1 MNSKIFTR
9 LYLWLLICL
18 CLPMGSWG
26 QNNYPVRAIV
36 QVNTP
41 CPSVLQDFANPIK
54 NPMRVSLQLQ
64 DLQLPSR
71 TVYLKVGVQGP
82 GISILSNDAA
92 MAFPLTLTAGSLAI
106 VPTAALAQYFSA
118 NFLTVA
124 PALYTKPLPAGLYTF
139 TVEVY
144 DQQTRTKL
152 SDKVASMPVWIELN
166 QPPVLIM
173 PQNGGEIPVS
183 QVQNVLFQ
191 WNPRHTQLNDVE
203 YEFILTELPVANR
216 GNIQNIFLSQP
227 PIYKT
232 TITTNSFL
240 YNSKFP
246 PLREGYSYAWR
257 VQAKVKFGSEAK
269 VGSFSNEGISEIY
282 SFRYANPMLAPSN
295 LSANWGA
302 DFKYLTFSWKGEANH
317 SQYVLSVTD
326 AKGRSVKEV
335 NVSPSFG
342 TQTNSTQI
350 SGLVPTEKYS
360 YKVKANDAVGRTATS
375 SSVDIAAVPVN
386 VVTAR
391 LASTVELKGGL
402 TWSFRQSEAS
412 LATQNT
418 LIATK
423 VDLRKQERVD
433 WTASKDA
440 ATKYALQNA
449 NVTLYGSNDSFN
461 GGLTDYQNNASK
473 LSMLETVKSDDKGEF
488 KFKNVKIAQLK
499 DVKYFYLYINYKNKA
514 LSPQFV
520 KIQIDETASTNR
532 EVGNFN
538 LLANTMRYSPS
549 VFDKAGKITN
559 KSFETVGL
567 YRMKAVFEQEKTI
580 LENEGNVST
589 TRDEVMFNGATYIKV
604 AELKESNIISL
615 FGNSLFAD
623 QYILRLKE
631 KDFDAS
637 IFPISTVNTSGITNT
652 ESFKIMDVI
661 QYTSPNPKVKGL
673 VALGTESKNRPLA
686 SQQVSVFS
694 ISDALLSNKALS
706 PSQLLMVATWK
717 SSAKSSDKGLYEI
730 EIPSMIGR
738 NQTIKKLGILVN
750 NPNGGQPAFKLIDKP
765 TKNQTENIYFTADGV
780 SIAGFLKD
788 QFGRAVVDA
797 MVSYPNSTT
806 VRTNTEGAFLIHLSD
821 ESDLKT
827 EPSIAVKAEGYKD
840 ARFEVSKF
848 QVLANT
854 DFKDDGL
861 AFVKAKVKDFS
872 TANFLNIDM
881 TDEAFTNEFK
891 NKNARVVKFYSQKNM
906 ALESR
911 DYLVIIK
918 TYTKK
923 EEVKTFVK
931 SSLKLNDNN
940 VQIPENGL
948 RQYVKGTRLNFAVQ
962 NEATA
967 STLYLE
973 DKLEDYTL
981 PASSQNGQ
989 AITIE
994 LMLKEAFRVKG
1005 TVTAYNKDSVLVGA
1019 LEGVE
1024 VSVTGSPSKASTSKA
1039 GEFEL
1044 LIEKKSAGEELV
1056 FTKDTYNTE
1065 KNFVEVKEASKAISM
1080 KLYQQDA
1087 SIPKFTHLQGM
1098 SVVIEK
1104 AIKKADGVFEIT
1116 GKIDPEK
1123 LEGVFKMVKGQ
1134 TLSFKNVPV
1143 RKDKDETNAVLA
1155 REEMKFEET
1164 AVKLTLHKYASV
1176 ALIGKPAILLTKVTT
1191 LGKQNKGKIVGTF
1204 VKFTPEKILGSNPEA
1219 YMSQVKLELDLDVAE
1234 QKMGFNNDIT
1244 AANQKKLDAAK
1255 PKEET
1260 PTAEAK
1266 KEDKPTAVEKDSF
1279 FPVFI
1284 SEGME
1289 LKNNEPNAQFKLK
1302 FPAVSTDSNQVGKT
1316 GLVPIRVGG
1325 VANLM
1330 LDVDPASAVLSKA
1343 GIKLKGQLRLPFMS
1357 GAAFK
1362 EVFKLEKVVLANNA
1376 DLDLKEASFV
1386 STKDAF
1392 ATIGVKGSWRFDVTK
1407 IQVFDNFKR
1416 YGIGGKMFTSQQNHL
1431 IVNSF
1436 TLNNV
1441 NGTYYPYMDMSFPEE
1456 GYKIKDVIFKSPK
1469 GQNIVFGY
1477 NKRDDAYQLDAGAIL
1492 ELKNSNNYPTLK
1504 KVFPLTVQK
1513 LMVNTNGA
1521 FMVSLKA
1528 DISIDMGPVK
1538 INIRRLL
1545 FSKGKTMEWRDM
1557 NDLLLRTEEETAK
1570 LQETKQFNNKNYEAV
1585 GNKDTQASKAIGQ
1598 TYQQT
1603 GKVKPDADVELD
1615 NDFVSWAFGFA
1626 GGVQIDKL
1634 KGAKFKSDASF
1645 LVGDFGKGVEV
1656 KFNSIDL
1663 LVETAS
1669 FKAFASV
1676 KLSTSGDKVG
1686 FEGNGEAETV
1696 SRKFGAGLK
1705 FYQLPNGIE
1714 FGASLVASTTIV
1726 TGSITWS
1733 SIGGAIDINTGTNK
1747 YMVSLLGSAYPTGVS
1762 RDVTEFRNIKLSVLF
1777 STNDCGAV
1785 PVVEGAMDW
1794 YNKKELYCNIKVKLD
1809 FCRMLVLGTMSCDK
1823 EVVKGAMAKIDA
1835 TVFFTTKSFFLGAT
1849 VRTTVFSMTVNG
1861 AVMIGGNTDLNAT
1874 LTPKEV
1880 KNCASSFDNKY
1891 FTNGSIVNGIYFKC
1905 RANAG
1910 ASSNGNI
1917 WVASYSV
1924 NYSSELDAIF
1934 VYNWTSNIF
1943 VLGVGAKVNLAAR
1956 ASVLGFSIG
1965 GGLDVYISA
1974 QGGYNSG
1981 WYFDASAGARLEM
1994 YFGDGGSVGCNSK
2007 SIKYCNTR
2015 VPCGLDCCCGRWWK
2029 PRAPRCSVKWCDV
2042 PVPCGLSAKLCLNGS
2057 VNVSY
2062 SQRNGFKMRF

>member
-1 MNSKIFTR
+1 MNSKIFTK
-9 LYLWLLICL
+9 LYLCFLICL
-18 CLPMGSWG
+18 CSPIGIWG

-41 CPSVLQDFANPIK
+41 CPSTLQDFANPIK

-82 GISILSNDAA
+82 GISVLSNDAA
-92 MAFPLTLTAGSLAI
+92 IVFPLTLTAGSLATI
-106 VPTAALAQYFSA
+106 PTAAMAQYFSA

-139 TVEVY
+139 TVEVF
-144 DQQTRTKL
+144 DQQTRAKL
-152 SDKVASMPVWIELN
+152 SDKVASMPIWIELN

-232 TITTNSFL
+232 NITTNNFL

-269 VGSFSNEGISEIY
+269 VGTFSNDGISEIY
-282 SFRYANPMLAPSN
+282 SFRYSNPMLAPSN
-295 LSANWGA
+295 LRVNWGA

-317 SQYVLSVTD
+317 AQYVLSVTD

-360 YKVKANDAVGRTATS
+360 YQVKASDAVGRTASS
-375 SSVDIAAVPVN
+375 SSVDIVALPVN
-386 VVTAR
+386 IVTAR
-391 LASTVELKGGL
+391 LASAVELKGGL
-402 TWSFRQSEAS
+402 TWSFRQSETS

-423 VDLRKQERVD
+423 AELRKQERVD
-433 WTASKDA
+433 WTTSKEA

-449 NVTLYGSNDSFN
+449 NVTLYGSNDNFN
-461 GGLTDYQNNASK
+461 GGLTDYQNNTSK
-473 LSMLETVKSDDKGEF
+473 LSLLETVKSDDKGEF
-488 KFKNVKIAQLK
+488 KFKNVRIAQLK
-499 DVKYFYLYINYKNKA
+499 DVKYFYLYVTYKNKA
-514 LSPQFV
+514 LSPRFV

-549 VFDKAGKITN
+549 VFDKSGKITS

-589 TRDEVMFNGATYIKV
+589 SRDEVMFNGSTYIKV
-604 AELKESNIISL
+604 AELKESNIVSL

-631 KDFDAS
+631 NNFEAS
-637 IFPISTVNTSGITNT
+637 VFPISTVNTSGITNT

-673 VALGTESKNRPLA
+673 VALGTESKNKPLA
-686 SQQVSVFS
+686 SQQVSVFA
-694 ISDALLSNKALS
+694 ITDASLSNKSLS

-717 SSAKSSDKGLYEI
+717 SGAKSSDKGLYEI
-730 EIPSMIGR
+730 EIPSIIGN

-780 SIAGFLKD
+780 TIAGFLKD
-788 QFGRAVVDA
+788 QFSRAVVDA

-806 VRTNTEGAFLIHLSD
+806 VRTNAEGAFLIHLSD

-827 EPSIAVKAEGYKD
+827 EPSIAVKSEGYKD
-840 ARFEVSKF
+840 ARFEVSQF

-854 DFKDDGL
+854 DFKDNGL

-872 TANFLNIDM
+872 TANLLNIDM

-918 TYTKK
+918 TYSKK
-923 EEVKTFVK
+923 EETKNFVK
-931 SSLKLNDNN
+931 SSLKLNDNS
-940 VQIPENGL
+940 VQITENGL

-962 NEATA
+962 NEVTA

-973 DKLEDYTL
+973 DKLEDFTL
-981 PASSQNGQ
+981 PASSRNGQ

-1024 VSVTGSPSKASTSKA
+1024 VSVTGSPSKASTTKS

-1065 KNFVEVKEASKAISM
+1065 KNFVKVEEVSKEILM

-1087 SIPKFTHLQGM
+1087 SIPKFTHLQGI

-1104 AIKKADGVFEIT
+1104 AIKKDDDVFEIT

-1143 RKDKDETNAVLA
+1143 RKDKDESSNAVLA

-1164 AVKLTLHKYASV
+1164 AIKLTLHKYASV

-1219 YMSQVKLELDLDVAE
+1219 YMSQVKLELDLDVIE

-1244 AANQKKLDAAK
+1244 AANKKKLDNAK
-1255 PKEET
+1255 PKVET
-1260 PTAEAK
+1260 PTTETK
-1266 KEDKPTAVEKDSF
+1266 KDDKPTAVEKDSF
-1279 FPVFI
+1279 FPMFI

-1302 FPAVSTDSNQVGKT
+1302 FPKVTTDSIHAGF
-1316 GLVPIRVGG
+1316 VPIRVGG
-1325 VANLM
+1325 VANLT
-1330 LDVDPASAVLSKA
+1330 LDIDPESAVLSKT
-1343 GIKLKGQLRLPFMS
+1343 GVKMKGQLRLPFMS

-1362 EVFKLEKVVLANNA
+1362 DVFKLEKVVLASNE
-1376 DLDLKEASFV
+1376 DLDLKEASFI
-1386 STKDAF
+1386 STKDVF

-1407 IQVFDNFKR
+1407 IQVFDNFRR

-1441 NGTYYPYMDMSFPEE
+1441 NGTYYPYMDMSFPKE
-1456 GYKIKDVIFKSPK
+1456 GYKIKDVIFKSPE

-1477 NKRDDAYQLDAGAIL
+1477 NKRDDTYQLDAGAIL
-1492 ELKNSNNYPTLK
+1492 ELKNSNNNPALK

-1513 LMVNTNGA
+1513 LMVNTKGA

-1557 NDLLLRTEEETAK
+1557 NDLLLRTEEETTK
-1570 LQETKQFNNKNYEAV
+1570 LQETKKFNNANYQAV
-1585 GNKDTQASKAIGQ
+1585 GNKGTQDSKAIGQ

-1645 LVGDFGKGVEV
+1645 MVGDFGKGVEV

-1663 LVETAS
+1663 LVESAS

-1696 SRKFGAGLK
+1696 KQKFGVGLK
-1705 FYQLPNGIE
+1705 FYQLSNGIE
-1714 FGASLVASTTIV
+1714 FGASLIASTTIV

-1747 YMVSLLGSAYPTGVS
+1747 YMVSLLGSAYPTGVP

-1794 YNKKELYCNIKVKLD
+1794 YTKKELYCNIKVKLD
-1809 FCRMLVLGTMSCDK
+1809 FCRMLALGTMSCDK

-1849 VRTTVFSMTVNG
+1849 VRTTVLSMNVNG
-1861 AVMIGGNTDLNAT
+1861 AVMIGGNTDLNAV

-1880 KNCASSFDNKY
+1880 KICASSFDNKY
-1891 FTNGSIVNGIYFKC
+1891 FTNGSIVNGIYLKC

-1910 ASSNGNI
+1910 ASSNGKV

-1934 VYNWTSNIF
+1934 VYNWTTNIF
-1943 VLGVGAKVNLAAR
+1943 VLGVGAKVNLAAK

-1965 GGLDVYISA
+1965 GGLDVYVSA
-1974 QGGYNSG
+1974 VGGYNSG
-1981 WYFDASAGARLEM
+1981 WYFDASTGARLEM
-1994 YFGDGGSVGCNSK
+1994 FFGDGGNSISCNSK
-2007 SIKYCNTR
+2007 SIKYCSQR
-2015 VPCGLDCCCGRWWK
+2015 VWCGLSCCCWGWTGPK
-2029 PRAPRCSVKWCDV
+2029 CSSKWCDL
-2042 PVPCGLSAKLCLNGS
+2042 PYPCGVSGKLCLNGS
-2057 VNVSY
+2057 VNISY
-2062 SQRNGFKMRF
+2062 SQRNGIKMRF

>member
-1 MNSKIFTR
+1 
-9 LYLWLLICL
+9 
-18 CLPMGSWG
+18 MGSWG

-82 GISILSNDAA
+82 GISVLSNDAA
-92 MAFPLTLTAGSLAI
+92 MAFPLTLTAGSLAVI
-106 VPTAALAQYFSA
+106 PTAVIAQYFSA

-173 PQNGGEIPVS
+173 PQNTGEIPVS

-232 TITTNSFL
+232 IITTNSFL

-269 VGSFSNEGISEIY
+269 VGTFSNGGISEIY

-295 LSANWGA
+295 LSASWGS

-326 AKGRSVKEV
+326 ARGRSVKEV
-335 NVSPSFG
+335 VVSPSFG
-342 TQTNSTQI
+342 TQTNSAQV
-350 SGLVPTEKYS
+350 SGLVPTEKYN
-360 YKVKANDAVGRTATS
+360 YQVKASDAVGRTAS
-375 SSVDIAAVPVN
+375 SNTLNIAAVPQN
-386 VVTAR
+386 IVTAR

-402 TWSFRQSEAS
+402 TWSFRQSEAL

-433 WTASKDA
+433 WIASKEA
-440 ATKYALQNA
+440 ATKYTLQNA
-449 NVTLYGSNDSFN
+449 NVTLYGSNDVFTR
-461 GGLTDYQNNASK
+461 GITDYQNNISK
-473 LSMLETVKSDDKGEF
+473 LSLLETVKSDDKGEF

-514 LSPQFV
+514 LLPQFV

-549 VFDKAGKITN
+549 VFDKAGKITS

-580 LENEGNVST
+580 LENEGNVSSS
-589 TRDEVMFNGATYIKV
+589 RDEVMFNGSTYIKV
-604 AELKESNIISL
+604 AELKESNIVSL

-637 IFPISTVNTSGITNT
+637 IFPISTVNTSSITNT
-652 ESFKIMDVI
+652 ESFKITDVI
-661 QYTSPNPKVKGL
+661 QYTSPNPRVKGL

-694 ISDALLSNKALS
+694 ITDAQLSNKTLS
-706 PSQLLMVATWK
+706 PSLLLMVSTWK
-717 SSAKSSDKGLYEI
+717 SSVKSSDKGLYEI
-730 EIPSMIGR
+730 EIPATVGMNKAI
-738 NQTIKKLGILVN
+738 NKLGILVN

-765 TKNQTENIYFTADGV
+765 TKNLTENIYFTADGV
-780 SIAGFLKD
+780 SIAGSLKD

-806 VRTNTEGAFLIHLSD
+806 VRTNAEGAFLIHLSD

-827 EPSIAVKAEGYKD
+827 EPRISVKAEGYKD
-840 ARFEVSKF
+840 SSFEVSQF

-854 DFKDDGL
+854 DLKDDGL
-861 AFVKAKVKDFS
+861 AFVKTKVKDFS
-872 TANFLNIDM
+872 TSNFLNLEM
-881 TDEAFTNEFK
+881 TDEVFTNEFK
-891 NKNARVVKFYSQKNM
+891 NRNARVVKFYNQKNM
-906 ALESR
+906 LLESR
-911 DYLVIIK
+911 DHLILIK

-923 EEVKTFVK
+923 NDAKTFVK
-931 SSLKLNDNN
+931 SSLKLNDNI

-948 RQYVKGTRLNFAVQ
+948 RQYVKSTRLNFAVQ

-967 STLYLE
+967 TTLYLE
-973 DKLEDYTL
+973 DKLDDYTL
-981 PASSQNGQ
+981 PVSSQNGQ
-989 AITIE
+989 AMTIE
-994 LMLKEAFRVKG
+994 LMLKEAFRAKG
-1005 TVTAYNKDSVLVGA
+1005 SVTAYNKDSVLIGA

-1024 VSVTGSPSKASTSKA
+1024 VSVKGSPSKATTGKS

-1056 FTKDTYNTE
+1056 FTKDSYNIE
-1065 KNFVEVKEASKAISM
+1065 KLFVKVEESSKTIEM
-1080 KLYQQDA
+1080 KLYQQDP

-1098 SVVIEK
+1098 SVIIEK
-1104 AIKKADGVFEIT
+1104 AINKGSNVFEIT
-1116 GKIDPEK
+1116 GKIDPKK
-1123 LEGVFKMVKGQ
+1123 LEGVFQMVEGQ

-1143 RKDKDETNAVLA
+1143 LKDPADKTNAVLA

-1164 AVKLTLHKYASV
+1164 AVKLILHKYASV
-1176 ALIGKPAILLTKVTT
+1176 ALVGKPAILLTKVTT
-1191 LGKQNKGKIVGTF
+1191 PGKLNKGKIVGSF
-1204 VKFTPEKILGSNPEA
+1204 VKFTPERILGATPEA
-1219 YMSQVKLELDLDVAE
+1219 YMSQVKLALDLDVVE

-1244 AANQKKLDAAK
+1244 AANQKKLDEAK

-1260 PTAEAK
+1260 PATEAK
-1266 KEDKPTAVEKDSF
+1266 KEDKPIAVEKDSF

-1289 LKNNEPNAQFKLK
+1289 LKNNEPNAQFKLV
-1302 FPAVSTDSNQVGKT
+1302 FPTVKLDSMNQVGVPEGFIPIGVLIGTLDINPKEAKLSKT
-1316 GLVPIRVGG
+1316 GITF
-1325 VANLM
+1325 
-1330 LDVDPASAVLSKA
+1330 
-1343 GIKLKGQLRLPFMS
+1343 KGQFRLPS
-1357 GAAFK
+1357 IAGAKFK
-1362 EVFKLEKVVLANNA
+1362 EYFKLDRMVVSNTE
-1376 DLDLKEASFV
+1376 DLSLKEASFL
-1386 STKDAF
+1386 SPKGTF

-1441 NGTYYPYMDMSFPEE
+1441 NGTYYPYMDMSFPVE
-1456 GYKIKDVIFKSPK
+1456 GYKVKDVIFKSPK

-1477 NKRDDAYQLDAGAIL
+1477 NKRDDVYQLDAGAIL

-1504 KVFPLTVQK
+1504 NVFPLTVQK
-1513 LMVNTNGA
+1513 LMVNTGGA

-1528 DISIDMGPVK
+1528 DVSIDVGPVK

-1570 LQETKQFNNKNYEAV
+1570 LTATKQFNNKNYQTVA
-1585 GNKDTQASKAIGQ
+1585 NKDSAASKNIGQ

-1603 GKVKPDADVELD
+1603 GKLKLDSDVELE
-1615 NDFVSWAFGFA
+1615 NDFVNWAFGFA

-1634 KGAKFKSDASF
+1634 KGAKCKSDASF
-1645 LVGDFGKGVEV
+1645 LVGDFGQGVEV

-1663 LVETAS
+1663 LVETS
-1669 FKAFASV
+1669 TFKVFASV

-1696 SRKFGAGLK
+1696 KQKFGAGVK
-1705 FYQLPNGIE
+1705 FYQLTNGIE

-1726 TGSITWS
+1726 MGSITWS
-1733 SIGGAIDINTGTNK
+1733 SIGGAIDINTATNK
-1747 YMVSLLGSAYPTGVS
+1747 YMVAFLGSAYPTGVS

-1777 STNDCGAV
+1777 STNDCGAL
-1785 PVVEGAMDW
+1785 PVVEGTMDW
-1794 YNKKELYCNIKVKLD
+1794 YAKKELYCNIKAKLD
-1809 FCRMLVLGTMSCDK
+1809 FCRLLVLATMSCDK
-1823 EVVKGAMAKIDA
+1823 EVVKGAMAKVDA

-1880 KNCASSFDNKY
+1880 KICASSFDNKY
-1891 FTNGSIVNGIYFKC
+1891 LTNGSIVNGIYFKC
-1905 RANAG
+1905 RANAA
-1910 ASSNGNI
+1910 ASSNGNFWI
-1917 WVASYSV
+1917 ASYAIS
-1924 NYSSELDAIF
+1924 YSSELDAIF

-1943 VLGVGAKVNLAAR
+1943 VLGVKADVKMNAR
-1956 ASVLGFSIG
+1956 ATLLGFSIG
-1965 GGLDVYISA
+1965 GGVGVNLA
-1974 QGGYNSG
+1974 AEGGYNSG
-1981 WYFDASAGARLEM
+1981 WYFDASAGARLEL
-1994 YFGDGGSVGCNSK
+1994 YFGDAGTSCNSQRVK
-2007 SIKYCNTR
+2007 MCSQS
-2015 VPCGLDCCCGRWWK
+2015 VPCGLSCCCGRWWR
-2029 PRAPRCSVKWCDV
+2029 PRLPRCSVNWCQL
-2042 PVPCGLSAKLCLNGS
+2042 PYPCGLSAKLCLSGS
-2057 VNVSY
+2057 VRLAY
-2062 SQRNGFKMRF
+2062 SQRNGMTTKF